1 MGAKYWLKLYH
12 EMLDDPKVA
21 RLPDSSY
28 RRFIECI
35 LLAGELD
42 EAGYLPPVMDMAW
55 RLRLDEAT
63 LTQDL
68 ARLASSELLE
78 IKPDGRWF
86 VTSFE
91 KRQKGLTKQEYMQR
105 LRDER
110 RVLLEVENEPV
121 TNGNGKVTK
130 PVTNSKTDKRRI
142 DKDKDKIEKPEN
154 AAGAAFTAYADNIGG
169 LTPIISDNLGDLIDE
184 YGADTI
190 IEAIHEAVKYN
201 GRSLKYITAILDR
214 WAKDGKGSR
223 EKKVNIYPEVKGFMT
238 GSVTYKSLSPLA
250 QEFVKLHGGND
261 LKRISPNSF
270 EDNQIKRE
278 AANYV
283 Q

>member
-1 MGAKYWLKLYH
+1 MATKYWLKLYH

-55 RLRLDEAT
+55 RLRLDETT

-110 RVLLEVENEPV
+110 RALLEADNSPV
-121 TNGNGKVTK
+121 TIGNTKVTK
-130 PVTNSKTDKRRI
+130 PVTNSKTDKIREDKDIDI
-142 DKDKDKIEKPEN
+142 DKNKIKKEPLTLPPSLDNPQFKSTWDEWKSYKGKSIKAITYEKQLTEAGRMVDIYGLQPVIDVFNASIANGWKGLFWDRLDKQSK
-154 AAGAAFTAYADNIGG
+154 
-169 LTPIISDNLGDLIDE
+169 TPATG
-184 YGADTI
+184 
-190 IEAIHEAVKYN
+190 N
-201 GRSLKYITAILDR
+201 GRYELPDMY
-214 WAKDGKGSR
+214 KDIIR
-223 EKKVNIYPEVKGFMT
+223 
-238 GSVTYKSLSPLA
+238 
-250 QEFVKLHGGND
+250 
-261 LKRISPNSF
+261 R
-270 EDNQIKRE
+270 
-278 AANYV
+278 
-283 Q
+283 